1 MERKIGSIMQ
11 KASTTFFYFFILL
24 GFLSAHGQVS
34 FEAKASKNKLGLNE
48 RLRIDFEMN
57 ENGDNFNPPDFSGF
71 LIVSGPQQ
79 SVSRSWVN
87 GVQSFSKTYT
97 YFLTP
102 KKKGKIVLGQAEVN
116 INGEVYKTSP
126 LEIEITSAVEKPNDP
141 NNLDYIIDDNIHLIA
156 EISKTN
162 PYLNE
167 GITIT
172 YKLYFR
178 NPISIS
184 DVQELESPSYGD
196 FWSHIIKMGRA
207 EINMRG
213 SYKGEPYNE
222 VIWRKAVLYPQKT
235 GKLTLEPL
243 TLNLSLNIPSNK
255 KDLFG
260 RRILTQ
266 AQKMITT
273 GKNTIRVKELP
284 KKNKP
289 DDFSGAVGQFDFDV
303 ILNKNALKATES
315 FQAKIKVKGK
325 GNLKLF
331 NLPSINVPN
340 TLEVYEPEHNEN
352 IKITA
357 SGMQGDIEDN
367 YTIVPKY
374 QGKYPIPPIKF
385 SFFNPETASYKT
397 LNSQDLL
404 VDVFDGPQAGGLKIN
419 SIASENKQVIEAS
432 DNTFRFIKL
441 KTKLTPIDDK
451 LFWLSSLFWIML
463 IIPLLILIIT
473 YFIKLYIFEKT
484 KDLSNTRQRK
494 AQKLARKYLSSARR
508 EFHDQVLFYEALE
521 RALHNYLKAKLK
533 IETTE
538 LSKSKIKSLLLDKN
552 VKNQTALDYVSVI
565 ENCELARYAQG
576 SSVNIQG
583 DYEKA
588 SSLIATIDKQ
598 L

>member
-1 MERKIGSIMQ
+1 MRFLYYFLVLG
-11 KASTTFFYFFILL
+11 TFTIQ
-24 GFLSAHGQVS
+24 GQVS
-34 FEAKASKNKLGLNE
+34 FEAKVSKKRLGLNE

-57 ENGDNFNPPDFSGF
+57 ENGDNFNPPNFINF
-71 LIVSGPQQ
+71 HVVSGPQQ

-116 INGEVYKTSP
+116 INGEIYKTSP
-126 LEIEITSAVEKPNDP
+126 IEIEIISAVEKPNDP
-141 NNLDYIIDDNIHLIA
+141 NNTDNIIDGNIHLVA
-156 EISKTN
+156 EISKNN

-167 GITIT
+167 GITVT

-196 FWSHIIKMGRA
+196 FWSHLIKIGRA

-213 SYKGEPYNE
+213 SYKGEPYND

-243 TLNLSLNIPSNK
+243 TLNLSLNLPSNR

-266 AQKMITT
+266 AQKIITT
-273 GKNTIRVKELP
+273 GKDIIRVKGLP
-284 KKNKP
+284 QNNKP
-289 DDFSGAVGQFDFDV
+289 DNFSGAVGEFDFDV

-315 FQAKIKVKGK
+315 FQVKIKVKGK

-331 NLPSINVPN
+331 NLPPINVPN
-340 TLEVYEPEHNEN
+340 TLEVYEPEHEEN
-352 IKITA
+352 IQITV
-357 SGMQGDIEDN
+357 SGMEGFIEDN
-367 YTIVPKY
+367 YTIVPEY
-374 QGKYPIPPIKF
+374 QGKYPIPPVKF
-385 SFFNPETASYKT
+385 TYFNPQTALYKT
-397 LNSQDLL
+397 LDSQDLL
-404 VDVFDGPQAGGLKIN
+404 VDVFDGPQAGSKRANMVI
-419 SIASENKQVIEAS
+419 SESKQIIETSENA
-432 DNTFRFIKL
+432 FRFIKL
-441 KTKLTPIDDK
+441 NTELTPVNKKI
-451 LFWLSSLFWIML
+451 FWMSDRFWIL
-463 IIPLLILIIT
+463 LFTPLLLIIT
-473 YFIKLYIFEKT
+473 AYLFKFFVFEKT
-484 KDLSNTRQRK
+484 EDAITSKQRK
-494 AQKLARKYLSSARR
+494 AQYLAKKYLSSAKKV
-508 EFHDQVLFYEALE
+508 FHNQILFYEALE

-538 LSKSKIKSLLLDKN
+538 LSKSKIEILLLDKK
-552 VKNQTALDYVSVI
+552 VKKQTALDYVSVI
-565 ENCELARYAQG
+565 ENCELARYAPG
-576 SSVNIQG
+576 SSVNIQS
-583 DYEKA
+583 DFEKA
-588 SSLIATIDKQ
+588 SRLISTIDKQ

>member
-1 MERKIGSIMQ
+1 MQRSSIR
-11 KASTTFFYFFILL
+11 FLYYFLVL
-24 GFLSAHGQVS
+24 GIFTIQGQVS
-34 FEAKASKNKLGLNE
+34 FEAKVSKKRLGLNE

-57 ENGDNFNPPDFSGF
+57 ENGDNFNPPNFINF
-71 LIVSGPQQ
+71 HVVSGPQQ

-126 LEIEITSAVEKPNDP
+126 IEIEIISAVEKPNDP
-141 NNLDYIIDDNIHLIA
+141 NNTDNIIDGNIHLVA
-156 EISKTN
+156 EISKNN

-167 GITIT
+167 GITVT

-196 FWSHIIKMGRA
+196 FWSHLIKIGRA

-235 GKLTLEPL
+235 GKLILEPL
-243 TLNLSLNIPSNK
+243 TLNLSLNLPSNR

-273 GKNTIRVKELP
+273 GKDIIRVKGLP
-284 KKNKP
+284 QNNKP
-289 DDFSGAVGQFDFDV
+289 DNFSGAVGEFDFDV
-303 ILNKNALKATES
+303 ILNKNALKASES
-315 FQAKIKVKGK
+315 FQVKIKVKGK

-340 TLEVYEPEHNEN
+340 TLEVYEPEHEEN
-352 IKITA
+352 IQIA
-357 SGMQGDIEDN
+357 VSGMEGFIEDN
-367 YTIVPKY
+367 YTIVPEY
-374 QGKYPIPPIKF
+374 QGKYPIPPVKF
-385 SFFNPETASYKT
+385 TYFNPKTALYKT

-404 VDVFDGPQAGGLKIN
+404 VDVFDGPQAGSKRANMVVSESKQI
-419 SIASENKQVIEAS
+419 IETSENA
-432 DNTFRFIKL
+432 FRFIKL
-441 KTKLTPIDDK
+441 NTELTPVNKKI
-451 LFWLSSLFWIML
+451 FWMSNRFWIL
-463 IIPLLILIIT
+463 LFTPLLLIIT
-473 YFIKLYIFEKT
+473 AYLFKFFVFEKT
-484 KDLSNTRQRK
+484 EDASTSKQRK
-494 AQKLARKYLSSARR
+494 AQYLAKKYLSSAKKV
-508 EFHDQVLFYEALE
+508 FHNQILFYEALE

-538 LSKSKIKSLLLDKN
+538 LSKSKIEILLLDKK
-552 VKNQTALDYVSVI
+552 VKQQTALDYVSVI
-565 ENCELARYAQG
+565 ENCELARYAPG
-576 SSVNIQG
+576 SSVNIQS
-583 DYEKA
+583 DFEKA
-588 SSLIATIDKQ
+588 SRLIATIDKQ